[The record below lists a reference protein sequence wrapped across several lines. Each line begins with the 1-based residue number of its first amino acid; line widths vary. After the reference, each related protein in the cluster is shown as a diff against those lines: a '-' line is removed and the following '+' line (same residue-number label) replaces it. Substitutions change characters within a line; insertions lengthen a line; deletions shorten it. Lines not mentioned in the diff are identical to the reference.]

1 MSQRDKI
8 VEIARGE
15 LGYEEGP
22 NNDTKYGEWYGLNY
36 NPWCAMFVS
45 WCAWKAGI
53 STDIVP
59 KYSSCTQGFRQMQ
72 DMGIATSEK
81 ITPRPG
87 DIIFFDWDLSGDK
100 DHTGIVEYV
109 ENGVVH
115 TIEGNHTNHSG
126 PDKVDRFHYP
136 VDYKYIAGYGCPR
149 YDDTPEPT
157 PTPSG
162 KVETKEDVINFIS
175 AKYCF
180 DRDWV
185 ARDTINAILQAFQIE
200 TGCKY
205 IDGKIG
211 NETQG
216 KMDDKN
222 NWQREGM
229 SGALT
234 ELVQCALIMK
244 NHPVSGFGN
253 FDEDTGNEVANYQ
266 RERGLEVD
274 RVVGSET
281 YPSLFT
287 K

>member
-1 MSQRDKI
+1 MNQRDKI

-72 DMGIATSEK
+72 DMGIATKEK

-136 VDYKYIAGYGCPR
+136 VDYKYIAGYAQPR
-149 YDDTPEPT
+149 YEEEPSPTPT
-157 PTPSG
+157 PTPSS
-162 KVETKEDVINFIS
+162 KVETKDDVINFIS

-180 DRDWV
+180 DRNWV
-185 ARDTINAILQAFQIE
+185 TRDTINALLQAFQIE
-200 TGCKY
+200 TGCDV
-205 IDGKIG
+205 DGIIG
-211 NETQG
+211 PETRAAMNG
-216 KMDDKN
+216 N
-222 NWQREGM
+222 LLVEGM
-229 SGALT
+229 SGNLV

-244 NHPVSGFGN
+244 DHPVSGFGH

-266 RERGLEVD
+266 REKHLEVD
-274 RVVGSET
+274 KVVGSET
-281 YPSLFT
+281 YTSLFT